1 MRILLVIAH
10 LHTILRIRPSVLVSD
25 VRFYLTHCGII
36 NLRDVFAV
44 HHANSTI
51 HLRSHHG
58 RALTLGFMSMRYV
71 LRVRNPAE

>member
-10 LHTILRIRPSVLVSD
+10 LHTIVRIRPSVLVSD
-25 VRFYLTHCGII
+25 VHLIHCGII
-36 NLRDVFAV
+36 NLREVVAV

-51 HLRSHHG
+51 HLRSHHV